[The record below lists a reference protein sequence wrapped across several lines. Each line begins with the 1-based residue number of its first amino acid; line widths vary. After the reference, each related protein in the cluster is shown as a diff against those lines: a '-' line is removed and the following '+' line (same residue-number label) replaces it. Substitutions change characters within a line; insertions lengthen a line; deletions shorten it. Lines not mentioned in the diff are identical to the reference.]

1 MLELLAGT
9 KKITTD
15 KPAFVMGILN
25 ATPDSFYSKSRCQNF
40 DAAMKLIEDGA
51 DIIDIG
57 GESTRPGYTPISAEE
72 EIKRVIP
79 FVREIRKHS
88 DVPISIDT
96 TKFEV
101 MKAAAEEGADI
112 LNDISALEDD
122 VKHFVNKTVS
132 SKSESPLADFCAK
145 NNLSV
150 ILMHRFPSEHESQPS
165 VPDII
170 EEVRS
175 YLMERAAFAQLH
187 GISKEK
193 IIFDPGI
200 GFGKT
205 FEENRELIKKCGLL
219 SDSAA
224 SMATTSSAPL
234 NTNDQSSTTA
244 FPILM
249 ALSRKR
255 CIGEMTGRPL
265 EERLTGTVTANLFS
279 VLNGAKILR
288 VHDIKDTIDMLNI
301 AKNML

>member
-1 MLELLAGT
+1 MQELYCG
-9 KKITTD
+9 KKIITTD
-15 KPAFVMGILN
+15 RPAFVMGILN

-57 GESTRPGYTPISAEE
+57 GESTRPGYTAITAEE

-88 DVPISIDT
+88 DIPISIDT
-96 TKFEV
+96 TKIEV
-101 MKAAAEEGADI
+101 MAAAEEEGADI
-112 LNDISALEDD
+112 LNDISALEC
-122 VKHFVNKTVS
+122 
-132 SKSESPLADFCAK
+132 SPEMAELCAK

-150 ILMHRFPSEHESQPS
+150 VLMHRFPSEHESQPS
-165 VPDII
+165 VPNII
-170 EEVRS
+170 EEVRN
-175 YLMERAAFAQLH
+175 YLLERAVFAQSH
-187 GISKEK
+187 GIKKEK
-193 IIFDPGI
+193 IILDPGI

-205 FEENRELIKKCGLL
+205 FEENRELIKNCV
-219 SDSAA
+219 SIC
-224 SMATTSSAPL
+224 TQNSSYE
-234 NTNDQSSTTA
+234 
-244 FPILM
+244 FPVLM

-288 VHDIKDTIDMLNI
+288 VHDIKETIDMLNI
-301 AKNML
+301 AKYMV